1 MRALIAVVLTGGRS
15 RRMGTPKAW
24 AEVGGRTC
32 LARVVDACRG
42 ADLDVEFQGE
52 LAGLAAAFPGTP
64 VHADAAPGEG
74 PLAALAAALARHP
87 GEPLLLL
94 ACDLPLLPPSLLR
107 ALREGLPGA
116 DWVVPL
122 HAERLHPLCGGYGPG
137 ALRVATALLG
147 QGRRDMHALLAD
159 ATLVGRPLAPLPAWG
174 DPEAALL
181 NVNTPE
187 DLAEARRRGGA
198 APLPRP

>member
-42 ADLDVEFQGE
+42 AALEVEFQGE
-52 LAGLAAAFPGTP
+52 LAGLEAAFPATP

-74 PLAALAAALARHP
+74 PLAALAAALARRP
-87 GEPLLLL
+87 GQPLLLL
-94 ACDLPLLPPSLLR
+94 ACDLPLLPPPLLR
-107 ALREGLPGA
+107 ALLEGLPGA

-122 HAERLHPLCGGYGPG
+122 HADRLHPLCAAYGPG
-137 ALRVATALLG
+137 VLPVATALLG
-147 QGRRDMHALLAD
+147 QGRRDMHALLAH
-159 ATLVGRPLAPLPAWG
+159 ASLVGRPLAPSPAWG

-181 NVNTPE
+181 NVNTPA
-187 DLAEARRRGGA
+187 DLAEAGRRAGGT
-198 APLPRP
+198 PLRR